1 MALWIP
7 SGKVKDLPTAS
18 QTAFLGPKYGV
29 LYDIVCVRRHANFTK
44 YNRGC
49 TGRSGPAG
57 LVSDWATGRPVLL
70 YTALRFSPKRV
81 FQKIDARTRREGVR
95 AVLVRR
101 RSSCQRVVKGAG
113 RENKTLWNLD

>member
-1 MALWIP
+1 MILC
-7 SGKVKDLPTAS
+7 
-18 QTAFLGPKYGV
+18 
-29 LYDIVCVRRHANFTK
+29 VCVGTPTSPNIIEAA
-44 YNRGC
+44 
-49 TGRSGPAG
+49 GRSGPAG

-95 AVLVRR
+95 EVLVRR

>member
-1 MALWIP
+1 MILC
-7 SGKVKDLPTAS
+7 
-18 QTAFLGPKYGV
+18 
-29 LYDIVCVRRHANFTK
+29 VCVGTPTSPNIIEAV
-44 YNRGC
+44 
-49 TGRSGPAG
+49 GRSGRAG

-70 YTALRFSPKRV
+70 YTLRFSPKRV

>member
-1 MALWIP
+1 MILC
-7 SGKVKDLPTAS
+7 
-18 QTAFLGPKYGV
+18 
-29 LYDIVCVRRHANFTK
+29 VCVGTPTSPNIIEAA
-44 YNRGC
+44 
-49 TGRSGPAG
+49 GRSGRAG
-57 LVSDWATGRPVLL
+57 LVSDWATGRPVLH
-70 YTALRFSPKRV
+70 TTTISLRFSPKRV